1 MRRTWSIAGA
11 GVRGLV
17 AVVALTGP
25 SLVSPA
31 AGPPP
36 ASAQP
41 VAQQTAP
48 ASPPVPPIPVPE
60 IAQRAEEVAALLR
73 RSAERLAADSR
84 VTDVE
89 NQLHEVSEWIR
100 VRLVATTQALDS
112 SPSPS
117 GLATLSD
124 SWILMRGRLAEW
136 NQMLTRRA
144 TELERELSQFEAL
157 RATWSVSRAEGLTS
171 GAPAPVLDR
180 INTTLAAIVV
190 ARETLG
196 DRRARVLRLQDRVV
210 KETDRCDD
218 VLAKI
223 TQARDEL
230 AEPVFARDSVPIWR
244 LEARTLVWSH
254 LGPQLRRSLDDTLQ
268 VAKQYF
274 AGQLVRVPFQI
285 ALFVLVFVLMA
296 HARVRARQRAAE
308 QASEH
313 AVVQVVDAPLSS
325 ALALALLA
333 TVWIYPRI
341 PHSVANAVGV
351 LILPPVVLIVR
362 RLAPP
367 RLVPAVYALAAFFL
381 VDRAREVWGLIPV
394 LEQWIF
400 LLEMILGIA
409 FLAFAVR
416 SEYRVLAWALWGQL
430 AILAGAVFAGALGYM
445 RLARLLGTVVLFS
458 DYAGLVLYAGARVGE
473 GLLAYVLR
481 VRPLATLRMVQR
493 HRELLQHRLCRALQW
508 LAAGTWAYLTL
519 DGLGVAGLIG
529 SATRTVL
536 NARYAWGSV
545 TLSLGDGLVF
555 GLTIVAAFLVST
567 FVRFVLH
574 EDVYPRTG
582 LPRGVSYALS
592 SLLHYAVVLVGFFL
606 AVSALGFDLTRVT
619 ILAGAFGVGMGIGLQ
634 NVVANFVAGL
644 VLLVEHRIHVGDL
657 IEMGDLQGEV
667 QEIGLRASRIRSWT
681 GSEVI
686 VPNSKLTADRVTNWT
701 LSDHRS
707 RVDVNVTVAYASDPP
722 QVVDVLRKTGETHPR
737 ALTEPA
743 PRALCTGFRDNGL
756 QFELR
761 VWTAR
766 VEEAEVVRSEL
777 AMAVHAALAAA
788 RIEIALPQHDV
799 HMRNAAGEAPGAV
812 NERLPGHGGHR

>member
-1 MRRTWSIAGA
+1 M
-11 GVRGLV
+11 V
-17 AVVALTGP
+17 
-25 SLVSPA
+25 
-31 AGPPP
+31 
-36 ASAQP
+36 
-41 VAQQTAP
+41 
-48 ASPPVPPIPVPE
+48 
-60 IAQRAEEVAALLR
+60 
-73 RSAERLAADSR
+73 
-84 VTDVE
+84 
-89 NQLHEVSEWIR
+89 
-100 VRLVATTQALDS
+100 
-112 SPSPS
+112 
-117 GLATLSD
+117 
-124 SWILMRGRLAEW
+124 
-136 NQMLTRRA
+136 
-144 TELERELSQFEAL
+144 
-157 RATWSVSRAEGLTS
+157 
-171 GAPAPVLDR
+171 
-180 INTTLAAIVV
+180 
-190 ARETLG
+190 RETLG
-196 DRRARVLRLQDRVV
+196 DRRASVLRLQDRVV
-210 KETDRCDD
+210 KETVRCDD

-230 AEPVFARDSVPIWR
+230 AGPVFTRDRVPIWR

-254 LGPQLRRSLDDTLQ
+254 LGPQLRRSLDDTFQ

-341 PHSVANAVGV
+341 PHAVANAVGV

-367 RLVPAVYALAAFFL
+367 RLIPAVYALAAFFL

-409 FLAFAVR
+409 FLAFALR
-416 SEYRVLAWALWGQL
+416 SGYRVLAWALWGQL
-430 AILAGAVFAGALGYM
+430 AILAGAVFAGTLGYM

-458 DYAGLVLYAGARVGE
+458 NYAGLVLYAGVRVGE

-493 HRELLQHRLCRALQW
+493 HRELLQRRLYRALQW

-519 DGLGVAGLIG
+519 DGLGVAGVIG
-529 SATRTVL
+529 SATGTVL
-536 NARYAWGSV
+536 NARYVRGSV
-545 TLSLGDGLVF
+545 SLSLGDGLLF
-555 GLTIVAAFLVST
+555 GLTIVAAFLVSM

-574 EDVYPRTG
+574 EEVYPRTG
-582 LPRGVSYALS
+582 LPHGVSYALS
-592 SLLHYAVVLVGFFL
+592 SLLHYVVVLVGFFL

-667 QEIGLRASRIRSWT
+667 QEIGLRASRIRTWT

-686 VPNSKLTADRVTNWT
+686 VPNSMLTADRVDQ
-701 LSDHRS
+701 LDVVRPPEPRGCERHRRL
-707 RVDVNVTVAYASDPP
+707 RVRSPAGGGRPP
-722 QVVDVLRKTGETHPR
+722 QDRR
-737 ALTEPA
+737 DA
-743 PRALCTGFRDNGL
+743 PEGTD
-756 QFELR
+756 Q
-761 VWTAR
+761 AR
-766 VEEAEVVRSEL
+766 SAGTVYGISRQRT
-777 AMAVHAALAAA
+777 AVHATGVDGARRRGGGCSQRARHGGACSPRGRQDRDCAAA
-788 RIEIALPQHDV
+788 VRRAH
-799 HMRNAAGEAPGAV
+799 A
-812 NERLPGHGGHR
+812 ERRRRSTRGRQ